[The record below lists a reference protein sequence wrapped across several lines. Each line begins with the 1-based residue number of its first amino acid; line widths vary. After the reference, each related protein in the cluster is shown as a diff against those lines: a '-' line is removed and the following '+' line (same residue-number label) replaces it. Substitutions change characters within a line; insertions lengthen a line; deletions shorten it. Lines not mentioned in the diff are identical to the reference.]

1 MRFENKAKKRNT
13 RPTKQDIYEKVTN
26 TILEKL
32 ESGTVPWRTPH
43 FAKVGFPK
51 NFQSE
56 RDYRGINVLMLGMA
70 GYVAPWFMT
79 FLQAKEAGGNIKK
92 GEKGHLVVKYG
103 DFKKKVEDQ
112 KSGEEVEESRKY
124 LKGYTVFNACQ
135 IEGVEFPELKKPEF
149 TPSQQVEKA
158 LAIVKG
164 MPNAP
169 EIREGRGVRS
179 CYWIQKDV
187 IDLPDRAFFESEERF
202 YQTIFHEL
210 IHSVGAKHRLNRP
223 SLIRNLGREGS
234 AAKVYERE
242 ELVAE
247 IGASFLMA
255 HAGIVIEEH
264 DQNAAY
270 LEGWL
275 QALKAKDH
283 KKWIVE
289 AAGQAQKAVDYI
301 LGTQSKKVSK

>member
-1 MRFENKAKKRNT
+1 MRFEDKGKKAKKNT
-13 RPTKQDIYEKVTN
+13 QKTTKQDIYEKVTN

-32 ESGTVPWRTPH
+32 EAGTVPWRTPH
-43 FAKVGFPK
+43 FARVGFPK
-51 NFQSE
+51 NYQSS
-56 RDYRGINVLMLGMA
+56 RDYRGINVLMLGMS

-79 FLQAKEAGGNIKK
+79 YLQAKEAGGNVRK
-92 GEKGHLVVKYG
+92 GEKGHLVVKFG
-103 DFKKKVEDQ
+103 DFKKKATDQ
-112 KSGEEVEESRKY
+112 ESGEEVEETRKY

-135 IEGVEFPELKKPEF
+135 IEGVEFPELKKPDF
-149 TPSQQVEKA
+149 TPSQRVEKA

-164 MPNAP
+164 MPHAP

-179 CYWIQKDV
+179 CYLLREDI
-187 IDLPDRAFFESEERF
+187 IDLPDRSFFESEERF
-202 YQTIFHEL
+202 YQTMFHEL
-210 IHSVGAKHRLNRP
+210 IHATGAKHRLNRP
-223 SLIRNLGREGS
+223 SLTQNLGRELS
-234 AAKVYERE
+234 KAKVYEKE

-255 HAGIVIEEH
+255 HAGIVLEEH

-275 QALKAKDH
+275 QALKSKDH
-283 KKWIVE
+283 RKWIVE

-301 LGTQSKKVSK
+301 LGQNPAS